1 MTAPR
6 RSCTASR
13 DRRRAYLAAILFTAA
28 ALLDRD
34 GCWLQLTPHAPVVSA
49 HVFLAIWTGIKL
61 LADILGTAAA
71 ATVTYL
77 AQALAYLAT
86 RVGVFLRSTGAMF
99 AKVWDASKIVWKDVL
114 KPALV
119 WIDDHL
125 KRLHDW
131 LQRTFK
137 PVFKFLRDVRERL
150 LKFYT
155 HFVRPVLDTIDFIR
169 AVNRVLLT
177 FHITLL
183 KQLDQVLAELER
195 RIEEPFLWIYQQFTR
210 VWNLFDRIV
219 QADGL
224 FQRIALIK
232 SMQRYAPDWINHF
245 WRRQFDPTKQ
255 PGSEY
260 DRTRVYP
267 IDAPFAN
274 GKELGQF
281 FLGQDS
287 RMTAYVGEL
296 VPLWREAASIDPPR
310 ADYG

>member
-114 KPALV
+114 KPALL

-137 PVFKFLRDVRERL
+137 PVFQFLKHVRERL
-150 LKFYT
+150 LKFYKD
-155 HFVRPVLDTIDFIR
+155 FVRPVLDTIDFIR

-183 KQLDQVLAELER
+183 KQLDKVLQQIEQ
-195 RIEEPFLWIYQQFTR
+195 RIEEPFLWIYQQLTR
-210 VWNLFDRIV
+210 VWNLLDTIV
-219 QADGL
+219 RFDGL
-224 FQRIALIK
+224 FQKVTLIK
-232 SMQRYAPDWINHF
+232 SMSRYAPSWLRIAVNARMKPLSDEDKF
-245 WRRQFDPTKQ
+245 KRVRAVETQ
-255 PGSEY
+255 PPQDVVNQLTAYMGGATN
-260 DRTRVYP
+260 DTGDV
-267 IDAPFAN
+267 IDAAVQRGVAFW
-274 GKELGQF
+274 
-281 FLGQDS
+281 DS
-287 RMTAYVGEL
+287 LA
-296 VPLWREAASIDPPR
+296 
-310 ADYG
+310 